1 MNIIDVIKN
10 YLMKG
15 FTPQNILQKMN
26 INNNPIFSNLISMAQ
41 NGDEKG
47 LENFARNVMKEQ
59 GKDFDKE
66 FAQFKSNMK

>member
-1 MNIIDVIKN
+1 MNNMDILKN

-15 FTPQNILQKMN
+15 FTPQNILQRMN
-26 INNNPIFSNLISMAQ
+26 INNPIFSNLISMAQ

-47 LENFARNVMKEQ
+47 LENFARNIMKER

>member
-1 MNIIDVIKN
+1 MNVIDVIKN

>member
-1 MNIIDVIKN
+1 MNVIDVIKN

-15 FTPQNILQKMN
+15 FTPQNILQRMN

>member
-1 MNIIDVIKN
+1 MNNMDILKN

-15 FTPQNILQKMN
+15 FTPQNILQRMN
-26 INNNPIFSNLISMAQ
+26 INNPIFSNLISMAQ

-47 LENFARNVMKEQ
+47 LENFARNIMKER

-66 FAQFKSNMK
+66 FAQFKSNMR